1 MIEMECSFPTFWDT
15 KTVNWILH
23 YAFLWFRWVRK
34 GTLKG
39 TSNYLA
45 EFQQT
50 LKLTSSSCSFL
61 TGVSQTLWNFTI
73 DFYGK
78 HFSK

>member
-1 MIEMECSFPTFWDT
+1 MALFSPYSTPS
-15 KTVNWILH
+15 
-23 YAFLWFRWVRK
+23 Y
-34 GTLKG
+34 
-39 TSNYLA
+39 NYLV

-50 LKLTSSSCSFL
+50 LKLTSSSCSFP

-78 HFSK
+78 HLTFLSNAFIQQNVD